1 MGYAP
6 QIPFSEGLRATVDWY
21 RDNRWWWQP
30 LKGQPAPLSPAAG
43 P

>member
-1 MGYAP
+1 
-6 QIPFSEGLRATVDWY
+6 VDWY